1 MTGHVKAPRDE
12 EGDFRLQLGPRR
24 GRRGGGGG
32 GEGESL
38 IIQSLDAIRQ
48 QRTSW
53 IEIDLPTA
61 TAGPMELQRFSAVL
75 SQSRFEGGGRVRLR
89 FFTEGGEEL
98 WLRLRPTLSPSDEL
112 ADEIRSAWPG
122 SRVYFV
128 DRDRHPLNHYE
139 GETRRESLAE
149 RGERER

>member
-1 MTGHVKAPRDE
+1 
-12 EGDFRLQLGPRR
+12 
-24 GRRGGGGG
+24 
-32 GEGESL
+32 
-38 IIQSLDAIRQ
+38 
-48 QRTSW
+48 
-53 IEIDLPTA
+53 
-61 TAGPMELQRFSAVL
+61 MELQRFSEVL
-75 SQSRFEGGGRVRLR
+75 RQSRFEGGGRVRLR